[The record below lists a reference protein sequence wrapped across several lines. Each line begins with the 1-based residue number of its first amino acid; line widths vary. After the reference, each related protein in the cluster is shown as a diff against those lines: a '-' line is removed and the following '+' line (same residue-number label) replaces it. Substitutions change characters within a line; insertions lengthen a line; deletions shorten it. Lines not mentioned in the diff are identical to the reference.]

1 MQEKDLAIETL
12 RNQSDSL
19 TKEVNTLRE
28 QLEKSEINFQNKNKE
43 WQQADFEKKGYEY
56 SLK

>member
-1 MQEKDLAIETL
+1 MAIETL